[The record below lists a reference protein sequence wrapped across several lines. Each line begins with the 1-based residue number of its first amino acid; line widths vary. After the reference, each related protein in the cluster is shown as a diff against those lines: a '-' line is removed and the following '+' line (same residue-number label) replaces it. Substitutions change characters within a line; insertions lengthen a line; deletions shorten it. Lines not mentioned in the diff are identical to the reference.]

1 VLHRYCTHGHN
12 GSCQQIYRISRVS
25 RPVHLSRG
33 TGETHTHKKV
43 TTVMCETDM
52 FASFRVIQVLYRMT
66 KIKGLIHVDVLLK
79 LLRPDVTH
87 FIQNS
92 KL

>member
-1 VLHRYCTHGHN
+1 
-12 GSCQQIYRISRVS
+12 
-25 RPVHLSRG
+25 
-33 TGETHTHKKV
+33 
-43 TTVMCETDM
+43 MCETDM